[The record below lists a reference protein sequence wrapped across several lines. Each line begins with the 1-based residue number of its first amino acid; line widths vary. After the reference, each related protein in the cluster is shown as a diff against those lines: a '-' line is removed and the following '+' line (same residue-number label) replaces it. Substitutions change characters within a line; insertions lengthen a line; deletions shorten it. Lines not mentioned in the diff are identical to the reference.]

1 MFPTHYTG
9 EPGYITDT
17 DNSSVIGQGREAPEL
32 PATHPGPGAA
42 PHDPAGTAEA
52 GSGDIGSPNVEEA
65 TNLRGDMGDLNKDE
79 L

>member
-17 DNSSVIGQGREAPEL
+17 DHSSVIGQGREAPE
-32 PATHPGPGAA
+32 AT
-42 PHDPAGTAEA
+42 PHDPADTAEA
-52 GSGDIGSPNVEEA
+52 GNGDIGSPNVEEA
-65 TNLRGDMGDLNKDE
+65 TNLRGDMGDLKDE